1 MVEIAAKVL
10 VKEERR
16 PEVISTMA
24 PLQSSSSNGLQAL
37 YFNVFDL
44 RLRE

>member
-16 PEVISTMA
+16 PEVIPAVA
-24 PLQSSSSNGLQAL
+24 PPPIFLQQWPAGSLL
-37 YFNVFDL
+37 
-44 RLRE
+44 